1 MAACQPTTK
10 GSERNGTPK
19 KLRGWPDEPEK
30 VGWNV
35 SFVGTLRRASRRGPA
50 QQNSKQKQE
59 NKTHKKNGYKSA
71 PGSARLPT
79 SKKDVLQ
86 VDDIVLKLYYSFLN
100 SLD

>member
-59 NKTHKKNGYKSA
+59 NKTHKKKW
-71 PGSARLPT
+71 
-79 SKKDVLQ
+79 LQ
-86 VDDIVLKLYYSFLN
+86 VGAGFR
-100 SLD
+100 SLANVQKRCLAS